1 VEGAALVGLGEYA
14 EAEQL
19 LLQTN
24 DILADAPMPGVA
36 EQSKERLA
44 TLYSA
49 WGKDDEAAKYA
60 SAD

>member
-1 VEGAALVGLGEYA
+1 
-14 EAEQL
+14 
-19 LLQTN
+19 LQTN